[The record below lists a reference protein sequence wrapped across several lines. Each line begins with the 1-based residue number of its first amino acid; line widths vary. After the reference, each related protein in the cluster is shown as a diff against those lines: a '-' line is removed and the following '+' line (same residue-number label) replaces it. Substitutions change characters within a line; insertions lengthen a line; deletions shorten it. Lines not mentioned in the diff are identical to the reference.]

1 MPKFEVARSYI
12 VTEVCTLEAENAN
25 QARIIAMNWDGHWKE
40 YDGDY
45 DAEITVEQVDDE

>member
-25 QARIIAMNWDGHWKE
+25 QARIIAMNWDGFWKE
-40 YDGDY
+40 YDGEYLPD
-45 DAEITVEQVDDE
+45 ITVEQVNAE